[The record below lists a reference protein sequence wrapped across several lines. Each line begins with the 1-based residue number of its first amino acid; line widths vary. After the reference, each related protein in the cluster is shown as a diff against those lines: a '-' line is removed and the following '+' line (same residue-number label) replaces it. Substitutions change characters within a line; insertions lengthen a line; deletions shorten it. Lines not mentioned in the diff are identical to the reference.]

1 MQKITISIDEIN
13 NNPNLDIS
21 ERLANLKNKYNDKY
35 SEDDLKSLAI
45 ASIKQEYEL
54 FANNRIN
61 FTKEADDLLEKIKN
75 GGELS
80 NKEAFILNCDDPQII
95 SEYSKLDDIKK
106 QIKEDNAITLN
117 DFNFLCEAMK
127 LDSHTKRLLEIG
139 YKSKGLISDYSQSV
153 GKISLDDFNF
163 LCETMKLDPYMKR
176 LLEIGY
182 KSKGLISDYSQS
194 VVKISLD
201 DFEYLCSSTGM
212 DDEIKSVLL
221 AEFQNKGLISEFKLE
236 NSEKHHK

>member
-1 MQKITISIDEIN
+1 MKK
-13 NNPNLDIS
+13 NNPNLEIS
-21 ERLANLKNKYNDKY
+21 ERLANLKNKYKDKY
-35 SEDDLKSLAI
+35 SEDDLKGIAI

-54 FANNRIN
+54 FANSRIN
-61 FTKEADDLLEKIKN
+61 FTNEADDLLEQIKN

-95 SEYSKLDDIKK
+95 SKYSKFDDIKK

-117 DFNFLCEAMK
+117 DFNFLCEAIK

-153 GKISLDDFNF
+153 GKISLDDF
-163 LCETMKLDPYMKR
+163 
-176 LLEIGY
+176 
-182 KSKGLISDYSQS
+182 
-194 VVKISLD
+194 
-201 DFEYLCSSTGM
+201 EYLCSSAGM

-221 AEFQNKGLISEFKLE
+221 AEFQNKGLISEFKPE
-236 NSEKHHK
+236 NSEKYHR

>member
-21 ERLANLKNKYNDKY
+21 ERLANLKNKYKDKY

-95 SEYSKLDDIKK
+95 SKYSKLDDIKK

-153 GKISLDDFNF
+153 GKISLDDF
-163 LCETMKLDPYMKR
+163 
-176 LLEIGY
+176 
-182 KSKGLISDYSQS
+182 
-194 VVKISLD
+194 
-201 DFEYLCSSTGM
+201 EYLCSSTGM

>member
-21 ERLANLKNKYNDKY
+21 ERIASLKNKYKDKY

-54 FANNRIN
+54 YANNRIN

-80 NKEAFILNCDDPQII
+80 NKEAFILNCNDPQII
-95 SEYSKLDDIKK
+95 SKYLKFDDIKK

-153 GKISLDDFNF
+153 GKISLDDF
-163 LCETMKLDPYMKR
+163 
-176 LLEIGY
+176 
-182 KSKGLISDYSQS
+182 
-194 VVKISLD
+194 
-201 DFEYLCSSTGM
+201 EYLCSSAGM

-236 NSEKHHK
+236 NNEKHHK

>member
-1 MQKITISIDEIN
+1 MQKITISIDEK

-21 ERLANLKNKYNDKY
+21 ERLANLKNKYKDKY

-54 FANNRIN
+54 FANSSIN

-95 SEYSKLDDIKK
+95 SKYSKFDDIKK

-153 GKISLDDFNF
+153 GKISLDDF
-163 LCETMKLDPYMKR
+163 
-176 LLEIGY
+176 
-182 KSKGLISDYSQS
+182 
-194 VVKISLD
+194 
-201 DFEYLCSSTGM
+201 EYLCSSAGM

-236 NSEKHHK
+236 NNEKHHK

>member
-21 ERLANLKNKYNDKY
+21 ERLAKLKNKYKDKY

-80 NKEAFILNCDDPQII
+80 NKEAFILNCDDPKII
-95 SEYSKLDDIKK
+95 SEYSKFDDIKNRI
-106 QIKEDNAITLN
+106 QDNNAVTLD

-139 YKSKGLISDYSQSV
+139 YKSKGLISDYSQNV
-153 GKISLDDFNF
+153 G
-163 LCETMKLDPYMKR
+163 
-176 LLEIGY
+176 
-182 KSKGLISDYSQS
+182 
-194 VVKISLD
+194 KISLD
-201 DFEYLCSSTGM
+201 DFEYLCSSAGM

-236 NSEKHHK
+236 NNEKHYK

>member
-61 FTKEADDLLEKIKN
+61 FTEEADDLLEKIKN

-153 GKISLDDFNF
+153 GKISLDDF
-163 LCETMKLDPYMKR
+163 
-176 LLEIGY
+176 
-182 KSKGLISDYSQS
+182 
-194 VVKISLD
+194 
-201 DFEYLCSSTGM
+201 EYLCSSAGM

>member
-21 ERLANLKNKYNDKY
+21 ERLANLKNKYKDKY

-61 FTKEADDLLEKIKN
+61 FTEEADDLLEKIKN

-80 NKEAFILNCDDPQII
+80 DREAFILNCDDPQII
-95 SEYSKLDDIKK
+95 SEYSKFDDIKK

-153 GKISLDDFNF
+153 GKISLDDF
-163 LCETMKLDPYMKR
+163 
-176 LLEIGY
+176 
-182 KSKGLISDYSQS
+182 
-194 VVKISLD
+194 
-201 DFEYLCSSTGM
+201 EYLCSSAGM
-212 DDEIKSVLL
+212 DHEIKSVLL
-221 AEFQNKGLISEFKLE
+221 AEFQNKGLISEFKPE
-236 NSEKHHK
+236 NNEKHHK

>member
-21 ERLANLKNKYNDKY
+21 ERIANLKNKYKDKY

-54 FANNRIN
+54 YANNRIN

-95 SEYSKLDDIKK
+95 SKYLKFDDIKK

-127 LDSHTKRLLEIG
+127 LDSHTKRLLEIR

-153 GKISLDDFNF
+153 GKISLDDF
-163 LCETMKLDPYMKR
+163 
-176 LLEIGY
+176 
-182 KSKGLISDYSQS
+182 
-194 VVKISLD
+194 
-201 DFEYLCSSTGM
+201 EYLCSSAGM

-236 NSEKHHK
+236 NNEKHHI

>member
-1 MQKITISIDEIN
+1 MQKITISIDEIK

-21 ERLANLKNKYNDKY
+21 ERLAKLKNKYNDKY

-80 NKEAFILNCDDPQII
+80 NKEAFILNCDDPKII
-95 SEYSKLDDIKK
+95 SEYSKFDDIKNRI
-106 QIKEDNAITLN
+106 QDNNAVTLD
-117 DFNFLCEAMK
+117 DFNSLCEAMK

-139 YKSKGLISDYSQSV
+139 YKSKGLISDYSQNV
-153 GKISLDDFNF
+153 G
-163 LCETMKLDPYMKR
+163 
-176 LLEIGY
+176 
-182 KSKGLISDYSQS
+182 
-194 VVKISLD
+194 KISLD
-201 DFEYLCSSTGM
+201 DFEYLCNSAGM

-236 NSEKHHK
+236 NNEKYYK

>member
-21 ERLANLKNKYNDKY
+21 ERLANLKNKYKDKY

-95 SEYSKLDDIKK
+95 SEYSKFDDIKK

-153 GKISLDDFNF
+153 GKISLDDF
-163 LCETMKLDPYMKR
+163 
-176 LLEIGY
+176 
-182 KSKGLISDYSQS
+182 
-194 VVKISLD
+194 
-201 DFEYLCSSTGM
+201 EYLCSSAGM
-212 DDEIKSVLL
+212 DDEIKSVVL
-221 AEFQNKGLISEFKLE
+221 AEFQNKGLISEFKPE
-236 NSEKHHK
+236 NSEKYHR

>member
-21 ERLANLKNKYNDKY
+21 ERIANLKNKYKDKY

-54 FANNRIN
+54 YANNRIN

-95 SEYSKLDDIKK
+95 SKYLKFDDIKK
-106 QIKEDNAITLN
+106 QIKEDNSITLN

-153 GKISLDDFNF
+153 GKISLDDF
-163 LCETMKLDPYMKR
+163 
-176 LLEIGY
+176 
-182 KSKGLISDYSQS
+182 
-194 VVKISLD
+194 
-201 DFEYLCSSTGM
+201 EYLCSSAGM
-212 DDEIKSVLL
+212 EDEIKSVLL

-236 NSEKHHK
+236 NNEKHHK

>member
-21 ERLANLKNKYNDKY
+21 ERIANLKNKYKDKY

-54 FANNRIN
+54 FDNNRIN

-95 SEYSKLDDIKK
+95 SKYSKFDDIKK

-153 GKISLDDFNF
+153 GKISLDDF
-163 LCETMKLDPYMKR
+163 
-176 LLEIGY
+176 
-182 KSKGLISDYSQS
+182 
-194 VVKISLD
+194 
-201 DFEYLCSSTGM
+201 EYLCSSAGM

-236 NSEKHHK
+236 NNEKHHK

>member
-21 ERLANLKNKYNDKY
+21 ERIANLKNKYKDKY
-35 SEDDLKSLAI
+35 SEDDLKGIAI

-54 FANNRIN
+54 FANSRIN
-61 FTKEADDLLEKIKN
+61 FTNEADDLLEQIKN

-80 NKEAFILNCDDPQII
+80 DRGAFNLDCDDPQII
-95 SEYSKLDDIKK
+95 SKYLKFDDIKK

-153 GKISLDDFNF
+153 GKISLDDF
-163 LCETMKLDPYMKR
+163 
-176 LLEIGY
+176 
-182 KSKGLISDYSQS
+182 
-194 VVKISLD
+194 
-201 DFEYLCSSTGM
+201 EYLCSSAGM

-236 NSEKHHK
+236 NNEKHHK

>member
-1 MQKITISIDEIN
+1 MQKITIGIDEIN

-21 ERLANLKNKYNDKY
+21 ERLAKLKNKYKDKY

-54 FANNRIN
+54 YANNRIN
-61 FTKEADDLLEKIKN
+61 FTKETDDLLEKIKN

-80 NKEAFILNCDDPQII
+80 DREAFILNCDDPQKI
-95 SEYSKLDDIKK
+95 SEYSKFDDIRK

-117 DFNFLCEAMK
+117 DFNFLIDAMK

-139 YKSKGLISDYSQSV
+139 FKSKGLISDYSQSV
-153 GKISLDDFNF
+153 GKISLDDF
-163 LCETMKLDPYMKR
+163 
-176 LLEIGY
+176 
-182 KSKGLISDYSQS
+182 
-194 VVKISLD
+194 
-201 DFEYLCSSTGM
+201 EYLCGSAGI

-221 AEFQNKGLISEFKLE
+221 AEYQNYGLISEFKPE
-236 NSEKHHK
+236 NSEKHYK

>member
-1 MQKITISIDEIN
+1 MQKIIISIDEIN

-21 ERLANLKNKYNDKY
+21 ERIANLKNKYKDKY

-54 FANNRIN
+54 YANNRIN

-80 NKEAFILNCDDPQII
+80 NKEVFILNCDDPQII
-95 SEYSKLDDIKK
+95 SKYLKFDDIKK

-153 GKISLDDFNF
+153 GKISLDDF
-163 LCETMKLDPYMKR
+163 
-176 LLEIGY
+176 
-182 KSKGLISDYSQS
+182 
-194 VVKISLD
+194 
-201 DFEYLCSSTGM
+201 EYLCSSAGM

-236 NSEKHHK
+236 NNEKHHK

>member
-1 MQKITISIDEIN
+1 MQKITISIDEK

-21 ERLANLKNKYNDKY
+21 ERLANLKNKYKDKY
-35 SEDDLKSLAI
+35 SEDDLKSIAI

-54 FANNRIN
+54 FANSRIN
-61 FTKEADDLLEKIKN
+61 FTNEADDLLEQIKN

-95 SEYSKLDDIKK
+95 SKYSKFDDIKK

-117 DFNFLCEAMK
+117 DFNFLCEAIK

-153 GKISLDDFNF
+153 GKISLDDF
-163 LCETMKLDPYMKR
+163 
-176 LLEIGY
+176 
-182 KSKGLISDYSQS
+182 
-194 VVKISLD
+194 
-201 DFEYLCSSTGM
+201 EYLCSSAKM
-212 DDEIKSVLL
+212 DDEIKTVLL
-221 AEFQNKGLISEFKLE
+221 VKFQNKGLISEFKPE
-236 NSEKHHK
+236 NSEKYHR

>member
-21 ERLANLKNKYNDKY
+21 ERLANLKNKYKDKY

-61 FTKEADDLLEKIKN
+61 FTKEADDLLKKIKN

-95 SEYSKLDDIKK
+95 SKYSKLDDIKK

-153 GKISLDDFNF
+153 GKISLDDF
-163 LCETMKLDPYMKR
+163 
-176 LLEIGY
+176 
-182 KSKGLISDYSQS
+182 
-194 VVKISLD
+194 
-201 DFEYLCSSTGM
+201 EYLCSSTGM

>member
-21 ERLANLKNKYNDKY
+21 ERIANLKNKYKDKY

-54 FANNRIN
+54 YANNRIN

-80 NKEAFILNCDDPQII
+80 NKEVFILNCDDPQII
-95 SEYSKLDDIKK
+95 SKYLKFDDIKK

-153 GKISLDDFNF
+153 GKISLDDF
-163 LCETMKLDPYMKR
+163 
-176 LLEIGY
+176 
-182 KSKGLISDYSQS
+182 
-194 VVKISLD
+194 
-201 DFEYLCSSTGM
+201 EYLWSSAGM

-221 AEFQNKGLISEFKLE
+221 VKFKNKGLISEFKPE
-236 NSEKHHK
+236 NSEKYHR

>member
-21 ERLANLKNKYNDKY
+21 ERIANLKNKYKDKY

-54 FANNRIN
+54 YANNRIN

-95 SEYSKLDDIKK
+95 SKYLKFDDIKK

-127 LDSHTKRLLEIG
+127 LDSHTKSLLEIG

-153 GKISLDDFNF
+153 GKISLDDF
-163 LCETMKLDPYMKR
+163 
-176 LLEIGY
+176 
-182 KSKGLISDYSQS
+182 
-194 VVKISLD
+194 
-201 DFEYLCSSTGM
+201 EYLCSSAGM
-212 DDEIKSVLL
+212 EDEIKSVLL

-236 NSEKHHK
+236 NNEKHHK

>member
-13 NNPNLDIS
+13 RNPNLDIS
-21 ERLANLKNKYNDKY
+21 ERLAKLKNKYKDKY

-54 FANNRIN
+54 YANNRIN

-80 NKEAFILNCDDPQII
+80 DTEVFILNCDDPKKI
-95 SEYSKLDDIKK
+95 SEYSKFDDIRK

-117 DFNFLCEAMK
+117 DFNFLCDAMK

-153 GKISLDDFNF
+153 GKISLDDF
-163 LCETMKLDPYMKR
+163 
-176 LLEIGY
+176 
-182 KSKGLISDYSQS
+182 
-194 VVKISLD
+194 
-201 DFEYLCSSTGM
+201 EYLCSSAGI
-212 DDEIKSVLL
+212 DDEIKTELL
-221 AEFQNKGLISEFKLE
+221 AEYQNQGLISEFKPE
-236 NSEKHHK
+236 NSEKHYK

>member
-21 ERLANLKNKYNDKY
+21 ERLANLKNKYKDKY

-54 FANNRIN
+54 FDNNRIN

-95 SEYSKLDDIKK
+95 SKYSKFDDIKK

-153 GKISLDDFNF
+153 GKISLDDF
-163 LCETMKLDPYMKR
+163 
-176 LLEIGY
+176 
-182 KSKGLISDYSQS
+182 
-194 VVKISLD
+194 
-201 DFEYLCSSTGM
+201 EYLCSSAGM

-221 AEFQNKGLISEFKLE
+221 AEFQNKGLISEFKPE
-236 NSEKHHK
+236 NNEKHHR

>member
-21 ERLANLKNKYNDKY
+21 ERIANLKNKYKDKY

-54 FANNRIN
+54 YANNRIN

-80 NKEAFILNCDDPQII
+80 NKEVFILNCDDPQII
-95 SEYSKLDDIKK
+95 SKYLKFDDIKK

-153 GKISLDDFNF
+153 GKISLDDF
-163 LCETMKLDPYMKR
+163 
-176 LLEIGY
+176 
-182 KSKGLISDYSQS
+182 
-194 VVKISLD
+194 
-201 DFEYLCSSTGM
+201 EYLCSSAGM

-221 AEFQNKGLISEFKLE
+221 AEFQNKGLIYEFKLE
-236 NSEKHHK
+236 NNEKHHK

>member
-21 ERLANLKNKYNDKY
+21 ERLANLKNKYKDKY

-95 SEYSKLDDIKK
+95 SKYSKLDDIKK

-153 GKISLDDFNF
+153 GKISLDDF
-163 LCETMKLDPYMKR
+163 
-176 LLEIGY
+176 
-182 KSKGLISDYSQS
+182 
-194 VVKISLD
+194 
-201 DFEYLCSSTGM
+201 EYLCSSTGM
-212 DDEIKSVLL
+212 YDEIKSVLL

>member
-21 ERLANLKNKYNDKY
+21 ERIANLKNKYKDKY

-54 FANNRIN
+54 YANNRIN

-95 SEYSKLDDIKK
+95 SKYLKFDDIKK

-117 DFNFLCEAMK
+117 DFNFLCESMK
-127 LDSHTKRLLEIG
+127 LDPHTKRLLEIG

-153 GKISLDDFNF
+153 GKISLDDF
-163 LCETMKLDPYMKR
+163 
-176 LLEIGY
+176 
-182 KSKGLISDYSQS
+182 
-194 VVKISLD
+194 
-201 DFEYLCSSTGM
+201 EYLCSSAGM

-236 NSEKHHK
+236 NNEKHHK

>member
-21 ERLANLKNKYNDKY
+21 ERIANLKNKYKDKY

-54 FANNRIN
+54 YANNRIN

-95 SEYSKLDDIKK
+95 SKYLKFDDIKK

-153 GKISLDDFNF
+153 GKISLDDF
-163 LCETMKLDPYMKR
+163 
-176 LLEIGY
+176 
-182 KSKGLISDYSQS
+182 
-194 VVKISLD
+194 
-201 DFEYLCSSTGM
+201 EYLCSSAGM

-236 NSEKHHK
+236 INEKHHK

>member
-21 ERLANLKNKYNDKY
+21 ERIANLKNKYKDKY

-54 FANNRIN
+54 YANNRIN

-95 SEYSKLDDIKK
+95 SKYLKFDDIKK

-153 GKISLDDFNF
+153 GKISLDDF
-163 LCETMKLDPYMKR
+163 
-176 LLEIGY
+176 
-182 KSKGLISDYSQS
+182 
-194 VVKISLD
+194 
-201 DFEYLCSSTGM
+201 EYLCSSAGM

-221 AEFQNKGLISEFKLE
+221 AEFQNKGLISKFKLE
-236 NSEKHHK
+236 NNEKHHI

>member
-13 NNPNLDIS
+13 NNTNLDIS
-21 ERLANLKNKYNDKY
+21 ERLANLKNKYKDKY

-54 FANNRIN
+54 FDNNRIN

-95 SEYSKLDDIKK
+95 SKYSKFDDIKK

-153 GKISLDDFNF
+153 GKISLDDF
-163 LCETMKLDPYMKR
+163 
-176 LLEIGY
+176 
-182 KSKGLISDYSQS
+182 
-194 VVKISLD
+194 
-201 DFEYLCSSTGM
+201 EYLCSSAGM

-221 AEFQNKGLISEFKLE
+221 AEFQNKGLISEFKPE
-236 NSEKHHK
+236 NNEKHHR

>member
-21 ERLANLKNKYNDKY
+21 ERLAKLKNKYKDKY

-80 NKEAFILNCDDPQII
+80 KKEAFILNCDDPQII
-95 SEYSKLDDIKK
+95 SEYSKFDDIKNRI
-106 QIKEDNAITLN
+106 QDNNAITLD

-127 LDSHTKRLLEIG
+127 LDPHTKKLLEIG

-153 GKISLDDFNF
+153 GKL
-163 LCETMKLDPYMKR
+163 
-176 LLEIGY
+176 
-182 KSKGLISDYSQS
+182 
-194 VVKISLD
+194 SLD
-201 DFEYLCSSTGM
+201 DFEYLCNSAKM
-212 DDEIKSVLL
+212 DDDIKAVLL
-221 AEFQNKGLISEFKLE
+221 ATFKNKGLISEFKPE
-236 NSEKHHK
+236 NSEKYHR

>member
-21 ERLANLKNKYNDKY
+21 ERLANLKNKYKDKY

-95 SEYSKLDDIKK
+95 SKYSKLDDIKK

-153 GKISLDDFNF
+153 GKISLDDF
-163 LCETMKLDPYMKR
+163 
-176 LLEIGY
+176 
-182 KSKGLISDYSQS
+182 
-194 VVKISLD
+194 
-201 DFEYLCSSTGM
+201 EYLCSSTGM
-212 DDEIKSVLL
+212 HDEIKSVLL

>member
-1 MQKITISIDEIN
+1 MKK
-13 NNPNLDIS
+13 NNPNLEIS
-21 ERLANLKNKYNDKY
+21 KRLANLKNKYKDKY
-35 SEDDLKSLAI
+35 SEDDLKGIAI

-54 FANNRIN
+54 FANSRIN

-95 SEYSKLDDIKK
+95 SKYSKFDDIKK

-117 DFNFLCEAMK
+117 DFNFLCESMK

-153 GKISLDDFNF
+153 GKISLDDF
-163 LCETMKLDPYMKR
+163 
-176 LLEIGY
+176 
-182 KSKGLISDYSQS
+182 
-194 VVKISLD
+194 
-201 DFEYLCSSTGM
+201 EYLCSSAKM
-212 DDEIKSVLL
+212 DDEIKTVLL
-221 AEFQNKGLISEFKLE
+221 VKFKNKGLISEFKPE
-236 NSEKHHK
+236 NNEKHHR

>member
-21 ERLANLKNKYNDKY
+21 GRLVKLKNKYKDKY
-35 SEDDLKSLAI
+35 SEDNLKSLAV

-54 FANNRIN
+54 FANNRVN

-80 NKEAFILNCDDPQII
+80 DREAFILNCDDPQKI
-95 SEYSKLDDIKK
+95 SEYSKFDDIRK

-117 DFNFLCEAMK
+117 DFNFLCDAMK

-153 GKISLDDFNF
+153 S
-163 LCETMKLDPYMKR
+163 
-176 LLEIGY
+176 
-182 KSKGLISDYSQS
+182 
-194 VVKISLD
+194 KISLD
-201 DFEYLCSSTGM
+201 DFEYLCSSAGM
-212 DDEIKSVLL
+212 DDEIKSELL
-221 AEFQNKGLISEFKLE
+221 AEYQNKGLISDFKPE
-236 NSEKHHK
+236 NNEKHHK

>member
-21 ERLANLKNKYNDKY
+21 ERIANLKNKYKDKY

-54 FANNRIN
+54 FDNNRIN

-95 SEYSKLDDIKK
+95 SKYSKFDDIKK

-153 GKISLDDFNF
+153 GKISLDDF
-163 LCETMKLDPYMKR
+163 
-176 LLEIGY
+176 
-182 KSKGLISDYSQS
+182 
-194 VVKISLD
+194 
-201 DFEYLCSSTGM
+201 EYLCSSAGM
-212 DDEIKSVLL
+212 EDEIKSVLL

-236 NSEKHHK
+236 NNEKHHK

>member
-21 ERLANLKNKYNDKY
+21 ERLANLKNKYKDKY

-61 FTKEADDLLEKIKN
+61 FTEEADDLLEKIKN

-80 NKEAFILNCDDPQII
+80 DREAFILNCDDPQII
-95 SEYSKLDDIKK
+95 SEYSKFDDIKK

-153 GKISLDDFNF
+153 GKISLDDF
-163 LCETMKLDPYMKR
+163 
-176 LLEIGY
+176 
-182 KSKGLISDYSQS
+182 
-194 VVKISLD
+194 
-201 DFEYLCSSTGM
+201 EYLCSSAGM

>member
-13 NNPNLDIS
+13 NNPNLYIS
-21 ERLANLKNKYNDKY
+21 ERIANLKNKYKDKY
-35 SEDDLKSLAI
+35 SEDDLKILAI

-54 FANNRIN
+54 YANNRIN

-80 NKEAFILNCDDPQII
+80 NKEAFILNCNDPQII
-95 SEYSKLDDIKK
+95 SKYLKFDDIKK

-153 GKISLDDFNF
+153 GKISLDDF
-163 LCETMKLDPYMKR
+163 
-176 LLEIGY
+176 
-182 KSKGLISDYSQS
+182 
-194 VVKISLD
+194 
-201 DFEYLCSSTGM
+201 EYLCSSAGM

-236 NSEKHHK
+236 NNEKHHK

>member
-21 ERLANLKNKYNDKY
+21 ERIANLKNKYKDKY

-54 FANNRIN
+54 YANNRIN

-95 SEYSKLDDIKK
+95 SKYSKFDDIKK

-153 GKISLDDFNF
+153 GKISLDDF
-163 LCETMKLDPYMKR
+163 
-176 LLEIGY
+176 
-182 KSKGLISDYSQS
+182 
-194 VVKISLD
+194 
-201 DFEYLCSSTGM
+201 EYLWSSAGM

-221 AEFQNKGLISEFKLE
+221 VKFKNKGLISEFKPE
-236 NSEKHHK
+236 NSEKYHR

>member
-1 MQKITISIDEIN
+1 MQKITISIDEIS

-21 ERLANLKNKYNDKY
+21 ERIANLKNKYKDKY

-54 FANNRIN
+54 YANNRIN

-95 SEYSKLDDIKK
+95 SKYLKFDDIKK

-153 GKISLDDFNF
+153 GKISLDDF
-163 LCETMKLDPYMKR
+163 
-176 LLEIGY
+176 
-182 KSKGLISDYSQS
+182 
-194 VVKISLD
+194 
-201 DFEYLCSSTGM
+201 EYLCSSAGM

-236 NSEKHHK
+236 NNEKHHK

>member
-153 GKISLDDFNF
+153 GKISLDDF
-163 LCETMKLDPYMKR
+163 
-176 LLEIGY
+176 
-182 KSKGLISDYSQS
+182 
-194 VVKISLD
+194 
-201 DFEYLCSSTGM
+201 EYLCSSAGM

-221 AEFQNKGLISEFKLE
+221 AEFQNKGLISEFKPE
-236 NSEKHHK
+236 NSEKYHR